1 MAMKEQQRSVY
12 RTARGRELDM
22 NKLINQNELTIAVGN
37 AKVNARGD
45 KLGPDGKIIQR
56 REDSQRDTDAVAIP
70 EQISVREVP
79 VESAVTAKS
88 VVEKSKTTTPVKTVK
103 NIADMDPEGN
113 E

>member
-22 NKLINQNELTIAVGN
+22 NKIVNQNELTIAVGN

-45 KLGPDGKIIQR
+45 KLGPNGQIIQR
-56 REDSQRDTDAVAIP
+56 REDIQRANDTVAIP
-70 EQISVREVP
+70 DQISVREAQP
-79 VESAVTAKS
+79 TAKS
-88 VVEKSKTTTPVKTVK
+88 VVEKSKATTPVKTVK
-103 NIADMDPEGN
+103 NVADMDPEGN

>member
-22 NKLINQNELTIAVGN
+22 NKMVNQNELTIAVGN

-56 REDSQRDTDAVAIP
+56 RE
-70 EQISVREVP
+70 
-79 VESAVTAKS
+79 
-88 VVEKSKTTTPVKTVK
+88 TTPVKTIK
-103 NIADMDPEGN
+103 NVVDMDPEGH

>member
-22 NKLINQNELTIAVGN
+22 NKLVNQNELTIAVGN

-56 REDSQRDTDAVAIP
+56 REDIQRANDAVAIP
-70 EQISVREVP
+70 EQISIRESP
-79 VESAVTAKS
+79 VTAKS
-88 VVEKSKTTTPVKTVK
+88 VVEKTKTTVPVKTVK
-103 NIADMDPEGN
+103 NVVDMDPEGN

>member
-22 NKLINQNELTIAVGN
+22 NKLVNQNELTIAVGN

-45 KLGPDGKIIQR
+45 KLGPNGQIIQR
-56 REDSQRDTDAVAIP
+56 REDIQTLTDTVVIP
-70 EQISVREVP
+70 EQISVREAP
-79 VESAVTAKS
+79 VVGKPVA
-88 VVEKSKTTTPVKTVK
+88 EKSKITPVKTVK

>member
-22 NKLINQNELTIAVGN
+22 NKMVNQNELTIAVGN

-56 REDSQRDTDAVAIP
+56 REDLQRANDSVAIP
-70 EQISVREVP
+70 EQISIREAP
-79 VESAVTAKS
+79 VVAKS
-88 VVEKSKTTTPVKTVK
+88 IVEKSKAAPVKTIK
-103 NIADMDPEGN
+103 NVLPFFFPNSG
-113 E
+113 

>member
-1 MAMKEQQRSVY
+1 MKEQQRSVY

-22 NKLINQNELTIAVGN
+22 NKMVNQNELTIAVGN

-56 REDSQRDTDAVAIP
+56 REDLQRANDSVAIP
-70 EQISVREVP
+70 EQISIREAP
-79 VESAVTAKS
+79 VVAKS
-88 VVEKSKTTTPVKTVK
+88 IVEKSKTAPVKTIK
-103 NIADMDPEGN
+103 NVVDMDPEGN

>member
-22 NKLINQNELTIAVGN
+22 NKLVNQNELTIAVGN

-45 KLGPDGKIIQR
+45 KLGPNGQVIQR
-56 REDSQRDTDAVAIP
+56 REEVQRENDAVIIP
-70 EQISVREVP
+70 DQFSVQKP
-79 VESAVTAKS
+79 APASKS
-88 VVEKSKTTTPVKTVK
+88 NASVKTIK
-103 NIADMDPEGN
+103 NVADMDPEGK

>member
-22 NKLINQNELTIAVGN
+22 NKLVNQNELTIAVGN

-45 KLGPDGKIIQR
+45 KLGPNGQIIQR
-56 REDSQRDTDAVAIP
+56 REDIQTLTDTVVIP
-70 EQISVREVP
+70 EQISVREAP
-79 VESAVTAKS
+79 
-88 VVEKSKTTTPVKTVK
+88 VVEKPVAEKSKITPVKTVK

>member
-22 NKLINQNELTIAVGN
+22 TKLVNQNELAIAVGN

-45 KLGPDGKIIQR
+45 KLGPNGQIIQR
-56 REDSQRDTDAVAIP
+56 REEILQEQDVQNIP
-70 EQISVREVP
+70 EQISVR
-79 VESAVTAKS
+79 AVAEPAKNI
-88 VVEKSKTTTPVKTVK
+88 EKDKTPVKTIK
-103 NIADMDPEGN
+103 NVADMDPEGK

>member
-22 NKLINQNELTIAVGN
+22 NKIVNQNELTIAVGN

-45 KLGPDGKIIQR
+45 KLGPNGQIIQR
-56 REDSQRDTDAVAIP
+56 REEIQKSRDNVNIP
-70 EQISVREVP
+70 EQLSIRPAP
-79 VESAVTAKS
+79 VVN
-88 VVEKSKTTTPVKTVK
+88 TPAPGKVKENASVKTIK
-103 NIADMDPEGN
+103 NVADMDPEGN

>member
-22 NKLINQNELTIAVGN
+22 NKLVNQNELTIAVGN

-45 KLGPDGKIIQR
+45 KLGPNGQIIQR
-56 REDSQRDTDAVAIP
+56 REDIHKVNDAVSTP
-70 EQISVREVP
+70 EQFSVREAAP
-79 VESAVTAKS
+79 AVKS
-88 VVEKSKTTTPVKTVK
+88 VMDKSKATVKTVK
-103 NIADMDPEGN
+103 NVTDMDPEGN

>member
-22 NKLINQNELTIAVGN
+22 NKLVNQNELTIAVGN

-45 KLGPDGKIIQR
+45 KLGPNGQIIQR
-56 REDSQRDTDAVAIP
+56 REDIQRANDTVAIP
-70 EQISVREVP
+70 DQISVREVQP
-79 VESAVTAKS
+79 EIKS
-88 VVEKSKTTTPVKTVK
+88 VVEKSKSTTPVKTVK
-103 NIADMDPEGN
+103 NIADMDPEGK

>member
-22 NKLINQNELTIAVGN
+22 NKMVNQNELTIAVGN

-56 REDSQRDTDAVAIP
+56 REDLQRANDSVAIP
-70 EQISVREVP
+70 EQISIREAP
-79 VESAVTAKS
+79 VVAKS
-88 VVEKSKTTTPVKTVK
+88 IVEKSKAVPVKTIK
-103 NIADMDPEGN
+103 NVVDMDPEGK

>member
-22 NKLINQNELTIAVGN
+22 NKMVNQNELTIAVGN

-56 REDSQRDTDAVAIP
+56 REDLQRANDSVAIP
-70 EQISVREVP
+70 EQISIREAP
-79 VESAVTAKS
+79 VVAKS
-88 VVEKSKTTTPVKTVK
+88 IVEKSKAVPVKTIK
-103 NIADMDPEGN
+103 NVVDMDPEGN

>member
-22 NKLINQNELTIAVGN
+22 NKIINQNELTIAVGN

-45 KLGPDGKIIQR
+45 KLGPNGQIIQR
-56 REDSQRDTDAVAIP
+56 REDIQKANDAVSIP
-70 EQISVREVP
+70 DQISVREAPP
-79 VESAVTAKS
+79 VVKSTPEKTKTSAS
-88 VVEKSKTTTPVKTVK
+88 VKTVK

>member
-22 NKLINQNELTIAVGN
+22 NKLVNQNELTIAVGN

-45 KLGPDGKIIQR
+45 KLGPNGQIIQR
-56 REDSQRDTDAVAIP
+56 REDIQRANDTVAIP
-70 EQISVREVP
+70 DQISVREVQQ
-79 VESAVTAKS
+79 EIKS
-88 VVEKSKTTTPVKTVK
+88 VVEKSKSTTPVKTVK
-103 NIADMDPEGN
+103 NIADMDPEGK

>member
-1 MAMKEQQRSVY
+1 MKEQQRSVY

-22 NKLINQNELTIAVGN
+22 NKMVNQNELTIAVGN

-56 REDSQRDTDAVAIP
+56 REDLQRANDSVAIP
-70 EQISVREVP
+70 EQISIREAP
-79 VESAVTAKS
+79 VVAKS
-88 VVEKSKTTTPVKTVK
+88 IVEKSKAAPVKTIK
-103 NIADMDPEGN
+103 NVVDMDPEGN

>member
-1 MAMKEQQRSVY
+1 MKEQQRSVY

-22 NKLINQNELTIAVGN
+22 NKMVNQNELTIAVGN

-56 REDSQRDTDAVAIP
+56 REDLQRANDSVAIP
-70 EQISVREVP
+70 EQISIREAP
-79 VESAVTAKS
+79 VVAKS
-88 VVEKSKTTTPVKTVK
+88 IVEKSKAVPVKTIK
-103 NIADMDPEGN
+103 NVVDMDPEGK

>member
-22 NKLINQNELTIAVGN
+22 NKMVNQNELTIAVGN

-56 REDSQRDTDAVAIP
+56 REDLQRANDSVAIP
-70 EQISVREVP
+70 EQISIREAP
-79 VESAVTAKS
+79 VVAKS
-88 VVEKSKTTTPVKTVK
+88 IVEKSKTAPVKTIK
-103 NIADMDPEGN
+103 NVVDMDPEGN

>member
-22 NKLINQNELTIAVGN
+22 NKMVNQNELTIAVGN

-56 REDSQRDTDAVAIP
+56 REDLQRSNDSVAIP
-70 EQISVREVP
+70 EQISIREAP
-79 VESAVTAKS
+79 VVAKS
-88 VVEKSKTTTPVKTVK
+88 IVEKSKAAPVKTIK
-103 NIADMDPEGN
+103 NVVDMDPEGN

>member
-22 NKLINQNELTIAVGN
+22 NKMVNQNELTIAVGN

-56 REDSQRDTDAVAIP
+56 REDLQRANDSVAIP
-70 EQISVREVP
+70 EQISIREAP
-79 VESAVTAKS
+79 VVAKS
-88 VVEKSKTTTPVKTVK
+88 IVEKSKAAPVKTIK
-103 NIADMDPEGN
+103 NVVDMDPEGN

>member
-22 NKLINQNELTIAVGN
+22 NKLVNQNELTIAVGN

-45 KLGPDGKIIQR
+45 KLGPNGQIIQR
-56 REDSQRDTDAVAIP
+56 REDAQRINETPAIP
-70 EQISVREVP
+70 EQTNVR
-79 VESAVTAKS
+79 KS
-88 VVEKSKTTTPVKTVK
+88 VNTVK
-103 NIADMDPEGN
+103 NVVDMDPEGN

>member
-1 MAMKEQQRSVY
+1 MKEQQRSVY

-22 NKLINQNELTIAVGN
+22 NKMVNQNELTIAVGN

-56 REDSQRDTDAVAIP
+56 REDLQRANDSVAIP
-70 EQISVREVP
+70 EQISIREAP
-79 VESAVTAKS
+79 VVAKS
-88 VVEKSKTTTPVKTVK
+88 IVEKSKAAPVKTIK
-103 NIADMDPEGN
+103 NVVDMDPEGK

>member
-22 NKLINQNELTIAVGN
+22 NKIVNQNELTIAVGN

-56 REDSQRDTDAVAIP
+56 REDIQRANDAVAIP
-70 EQISVREVP
+70 EQVSVRETP
-79 VESAVTAKS
+79 ATAKS
-88 VVEKSKTTTPVKTVK
+88 VVEKTKSSASVKTIK
-103 NIADMDPEGN
+103 NVADMDPEGN

>member
-22 NKLINQNELTIAVGN
+22 NKIVNQNELTIAVGN

-45 KLGPDGKIIQR
+45 KLGPNGQIIQR
-56 REDSQRDTDAVAIP
+56 REDIQRANDTVAVP
-70 EQISVREVP
+70 DQISVREAP
-79 VESAVTAKS
+79 PAVKS
-88 VVEKSKTTTPVKTVK
+88 VVEKSKSTPVKTVK
-103 NIADMDPEGN
+103 NVADMDPEGN

>member
-22 NKLINQNELTIAVGN
+22 NKLVNQNELTIAVGN

-45 KLGPDGKIIQR
+45 KLGPNGQIIQR
-56 REDSQRDTDAVAIP
+56 REDAQRINETAAIP
-70 EQISVREVP
+70 EQTNVR
-79 VESAVTAKS
+79 KS
-88 VVEKSKTTTPVKTVK
+88 VNTVK
-103 NIADMDPEGN
+103 NVVDMDPEGN